1 MIKDII
7 ELLKSDDFA
16 NGGELIQLAKGKY
29 KVPQSLK
36 EYKKY
41 FKRAK

>member
-1 MIKDII
+1 MIKNII

-29 KVPQSLK
+29 KVPQTLT
-36 EYKKY
+36 EYKNY
-41 FKRAK
+41 FTRAK

>member
-16 NGGELIQLAKGKY
+16 DGGELIQLAKGKY
-29 KVPQSLK
+29 KVPQTLK
-36 EYKKY
+36 EYKNY
-41 FKRAK
+41 LKRAK

>member
-1 MIKDII
+1 MIKEII

-16 NGGELIQLAKGKY
+16 HGGELIQLAKGKY

-36 EYKKY
+36 EYKNY
-41 FKRAK
+41 LKRAK

>member
-1 MIKDII
+1 MIKHII

-16 NGGELIQLAKGKY
+16 NGGELTQLAKGKY
-29 KVPQSLK
+29 KVPQSLA
-36 EYKKY
+36 EYKNY

>member
-16 NGGELIQLAKGKY
+16 NGGELIQLAKGRY

-36 EYKKY
+36 EYKNY

>member
-29 KVPQSLK
+29 KVPQTLT
-36 EYKKY
+36 EYKNY

>member
-1 MIKDII
+1 MIKEII

-16 NGGELIQLAKGKY
+16 KGGELIQLAKGKY

-36 EYKKY
+36 EYKNY
-41 FKRAK
+41 FNRAK

>member
-1 MIKDII
+1 MIKNII
-7 ELLKSDDFA
+7 ELLKSDDFV

-29 KVPQSLK
+29 KVPQSLA
-36 EYKKY
+36 EYKNY

>member
-1 MIKDII
+1 MIKNII

-16 NGGELIQLAKGKY
+16 DGGELIQLAKGKY

-36 EYKKY
+36 EYKNY
-41 FKRAK
+41 FKRSK